1 VSSQQRL
8 ATWTPPRAAGRR
20 EAVRRR
26 RGQSYVRALLLL
38 PAFLSLAFVT
48 VYPLGF
54 TVYASL
60 TDWNLFNYGAPI
72 SFVGLANWA
81 NLWRDPNFLI
91 AFKNT
96 AVFALVSAPLT
107 YIVGLMVAVALDTA
121 TVGKRFFRVLF
132 WLPLMLSSVLV
143 TLIVGRMMF
152 DPFVGP
158 ITAVFTGLGLPQVL
172 WLADPRTALATI
184 ILLQVWWGTAYTI
197 MLLLAALESLP
208 PELNEAARV
217 DGAGEWRAF
226 WQITFPLLLPVSA
239 AIFLIQVVDAWK
251 VFDIINVL
259 TGGGPGTATQS
270 ISLLVYQQG
279 VQGGNI
285 SYASAMAWA
294 LTVVIALVAGVL
306 YQFSRRWAQ

>member
-1 VSSQQRL
+1 MATLQERADLRL
-8 ATWTPPRAAGRR
+8 GAARR
-20 EAVRRR
+20 VRRQR
-26 RGQSYVRALLLL
+26 SYARVVLLL
-38 PAFLSLAFVT
+38 PAFLALAFVT

-60 TDWNLFNYGAPI
+60 TDWNLFNLGAPI
-72 SFVGLANWA
+72 RFVGLTNWV
-81 NLWRDPNFLI
+81 NLWRDDNFLV
-91 AFKNT
+91 AFRNT

-107 YIVGLMVAVALDTA
+107 YLVGLVVAVALDNA

-158 ITAVFTGLGLPQVL
+158 IDAVFEWLGLPEVL
-172 WLADPRTALATI
+172 WLADSRTAMMTI

-208 PELNEAARV
+208 PEVLEAARV
-217 DGAGEWRAF
+217 DGASEWQAF
-226 WQITFPLLLPVSA
+226 WAITFPLLLPVSA
-239 AIFLIQVVDAWK
+239 AVFLIQVVDAWK

-259 TGGGPGTATQS
+259 TGGGPGRATQS

-285 SYASAMAWA
+285 SYASAMAWV
-294 LTVVIALVAGVL
+294 LTLTIALVAGVL
-306 YQFSRRWAQ
+306 YWLSRRWVY

>member
-1 VSSQQRL
+1 MAPWQE
-8 ATWTPPRAAGRR
+8 RAALRLGAARR
-20 EAVRRR
+20 VRRHR
-26 RGQSYVRALLLL
+26 SYARVVLLL
-38 PAFLSLAFVT
+38 PAFLALAFVT

-60 TDWNLFNYGAPI
+60 TDWNLFNLGARI
-72 SFVGLANWA
+72 RFVGLTNWV
-81 NLWRDPNFLI
+81 NLWRDDNFLV
-91 AFKNT
+91 AFRNT

-107 YIVGLMVAVALDTA
+107 YLVGLVVAVALDNA

-158 ITAVFTGLGLPQVL
+158 IDAVFERLGLPEVL
-172 WLADPRTALATI
+172 WLADSRTAMMTI

-208 PELNEAARV
+208 PELLEAARV
-217 DGAGEWRAF
+217 DGASEWQAF
-226 WQITFPLLLPVSA
+226 WAITFPLLLPVSA
-239 AIFLIQVVDAWK
+239 AVFLIQVVDAWK

-259 TGGGPGTATQS
+259 TGGGPGRATQS

-285 SYASAMAWA
+285 SYASAMAWV
-294 LTVVIALVAGVL
+294 LTLTIALVAGVL
-306 YQFSRRWAQ
+306 YWLSRRWVY

>member
-1 VSSQQRL
+1 MASDGGVAARVRSSVVPVTASQ
-8 ATWTPPRAAGRR
+8 G
-20 EAVRRR
+20 RRR
-26 RGQSYVRALLLL
+26 RSYVRLVLLL

-48 VYPLGF
+48 IYPLGF
-54 TVYASL
+54 TIYASL
-60 TDWNLFNYGAPI
+60 TDWNLFNFGAPI
-72 SFVGLANWA
+72 RFVGLRNWID
-81 NLWRDPNFLI
+81 LWRDANFLI

-96 AVFALVSAPLT
+96 AVFVLIATPLT
-107 YIVGLMVAVALDTA
+107 YLVGLMVAVALDTA

-143 TLIVGRMMF
+143 TLVVGRMMF

-158 ITAVFTGLGLPQVL
+158 IDAVLGRFGVPQIL
-172 WLADPRTALATI
+172 WLANPRTAMMTI

-197 MLLLAALESLP
+197 MLLVAALESLP

-226 WQITFPLLLPVSA
+226 WGITFPLLLPVSA
-239 AIFLIQVVDAWK
+239 AVFLIQIVDAWK

-285 SYASAMAWA
+285 SYASAMAWM
-294 LTVVIALVAGVL
+294 LTLTIAVVAGSVYWL
-306 YQFSRRWAQ
+306 SRRWTD

>member
-1 VSSQQRL
+1 MSSRPGV
-8 ATWTPPRAAGRR
+8 ATRARPSAVPVAPARGRR
-20 EAVRRR
+20 RKR
-26 RGQSYVRALLLL
+26 SYVRLVLLL
-38 PAFLSLAFVT
+38 PAFVSLAFVT
-48 VYPLGF
+48 IYPLGF

-60 TDWNLFNYGAPI
+60 TDWNLFNFGAPVR
-72 SFVGLANWA
+72 FVGFRNWIE
-81 NLWRDPNFLI
+81 LWRDQNFLI

-96 AVFALVSAPLT
+96 AVFVLIATPLT
-107 YIVGLMVAVALDTA
+107 YLVGLMVAVALDTA

-143 TLIVGRMMF
+143 TVVIGRMMF

-158 ITAVFTGLGLPQVL
+158 VDSVLDRLGVPQVL
-172 WLADPRTALATI
+172 WLANPRTAMMTI
-184 ILLQVWWGTAYTI
+184 IILQVWWGTAYTI
-197 MLLLAALESLP
+197 MLLVAALESLP

-226 WQITFPLLLPVSA
+226 WEITFPLLLPVSSA
-239 AIFLIQVVDAWK
+239 VFLIQIVDAWK

-270 ISLLVYQQG
+270 ISLLVFQQG

-285 SYASAMAWA
+285 SYASAMAWM
-294 LTVVIALVAGVL
+294 LTVTIAVVAGTVYWL
-306 YQFSRRWAQ
+306 SRRWTD

>member
-1 VSSQQRL
+1 MSSQQRL

-72 SFVGLANWA
+72 AFVGLANWA

-96 AVFALVSAPLT
+96 AVFALVAAPLT
-107 YIVGLMVAVALDTA
+107 YIVGLTVAVALDGA

-158 ITAVFTGLGLPQVL
+158 ITAVFAALGLPQVL